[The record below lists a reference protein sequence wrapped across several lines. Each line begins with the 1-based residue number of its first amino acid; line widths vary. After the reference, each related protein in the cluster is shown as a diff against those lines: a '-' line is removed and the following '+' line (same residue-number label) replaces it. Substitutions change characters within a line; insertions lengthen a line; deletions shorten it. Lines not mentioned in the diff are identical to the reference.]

1 MISIVGKLGRW
12 AGIAFLAAMSLS
24 CVGVDKSIY
33 ESPLNAA
40 LCAVAVDGNI
50 EAVEMDEAE
59 LLFKLVRRNDAFQ
72 PQLLAISL
80 KDRVL
85 GGWQAVLPFA
95 LLPEEATLG
104 MLGTAELAE
113 DYFPRNAW
121 MAPDGYLGQGMDAKA
136 APALSLALP
145 EAGAFLSVEATF
157 TFVEKKW
164 NIGLETARVEATLR
178 VYAMDREGKRLL
190 LKTAEG
196 LSKGDVRVLPGI
208 FNAETV
214 MKLCQEA
221 LDDAENAL
229 LEWLGRQ
236 AG

>member
-1 MISIVGKLGRW
+1 
-12 AGIAFLAAMSLS
+12 
-24 CVGVDKSIY
+24 
-33 ESPLNAA
+33 
-40 LCAVAVDGNI
+40 
-50 EAVEMDEAE
+50 
-59 LLFKLVRRNDAFQ
+59 
-72 PQLLAISL
+72 
-80 KDRVL
+80 
-85 GGWQAVLPFA
+85 
-95 LLPEEATLG
+95 
-104 MLGTAELAE
+104 
-113 DYFPRNAW
+113 
-121 MAPDGYLGQGMDAKA
+121 QGMDAKA